1 MNIFKKAFKISS
13 IIIGVY
19 FIPIFI
25 YGNLYRDDN
34 ARAVY
39 QYMGWDLD
47 GRPVTNEIMYWINL
61 GNGLTDIAPL
71 SYIISIILCALCCAI
86 TCSKI
91 LNNGSVSIIASST
104 FLFLSPLFLQNL
116 SYRFDILTMSL
127 SILFS
132 VMPFLITNCNEK
144 WYSRK
149 VSVFIFSAL
158 CVQLTLNTYQ
168 ASLPVFYGSILLGF
182 IANKNIRKYCL
193 TMIFGGTISLII
205 YKVIISPIYVGG
217 GYAGARA
224 ETIELS
230 KDSISHFIGNI
241 YEIKGILSILHGEY
255 VTYFL
260 VPVFFVFIISM
271 LLFLLD
277 ITKSINNTLL
287 FSISLIAFLASFLI
301 FFVLKKPVY
310 ELRMM
315 IWVNFII
322 MMVSIVAVCYTEKI
336 KQLKSIS
343 FVLITPMV
351 LLFFSI
357 MSNYSNMQRL
367 YSKYEESLVSAIYSD
382 VSRLGINNGF
392 YLNGY
397 PKEPRL
403 VSLIYKNHPVLRA
416 ISGGRLGISTGQFI
430 LSDAPFLNAT
440 ASYEKIP
447 NKLECNN
454 ILMNYNG
461 IYTIIKY
468 NDNNVVEF
476 NDVKCN

>member
-1 MNIFKKAFKISS
+1 MSIFNKAFKISS

-47 GRPVTNEIMYWINL
+47 GRPVTNEIMYWMNL

-71 SYIISIILCALCCAI
+71 SYIISIILCALCCSVI
-86 TCSKI
+86 CSKI
-91 LNNGSVSIIASST
+91 LNNGSLSIIVSST
-104 FLFLSPLFLQNL
+104 FLFLSPFFLQNI
-116 SYRFDILTMSL
+116 SYRFDILTMSM
-127 SILFS
+127 SILFG
-132 VMPFLITNCNEK
+132 VIPFSITNCKEK

-149 VSVFIFSAL
+149 MSVFILSAL
-158 CVQLTLNTYQ
+158 CVQLILNTYQ

-182 IANKNIRKYCL
+182 IANQNLRKYCL

-217 GYAGARA
+217 GYAGDRA

-230 KDSISHFIGNI
+230 KGSIRHVIDNI

-260 VPVFFVFIISM
+260 VPVFFVFLISM
-271 LLFLLD
+271 LLFLLKL
-277 ITKSINNTLL
+277 TKSINNVFL
-287 FSISLIAFLASFLI
+287 FLISLAAFLSSFLI

-322 MMVSIVAVCYTEKI
+322 MMASVISVYYIEKT
-336 KQLKSIS
+336 KQLKNIS
-343 FVLITPMV
+343 FVLVAPV
-351 LLFFSI
+351 ALLFFSI

-397 PKEPRL
+397 PKEPKL
-403 VSLIYKNHPVLRA
+403 VSLIYKNHPALRA

-430 LSDAPFLNAT
+430 LSDAPFFNAT

-461 IYTIIKY
+461 VYTIIKY
-468 NDNNVVEF
+468 NDNNIVEF
-476 NDVKCN
+476 NDIKCN